1 MASATKRG
9 PGRWLGRYRGP
20 DGKER
25 TKTFPT
31 KGEALAWGQAQ
42 ERRMRS
48 MEWTDPTRAKV
59 TVGEW
64 SERWLETLRV
74 KPKTRAEYENLLRTA
89 VLPRWGDVRL
99 DRISTADVR
108 GWVANVTGA
117 RGKPLSASRSR
128 QAYGMLTA
136 MLDLAVEDGRL
147 PKNPGKPTAGNRGF
161 LPKLPKSRTHTYLSH
176 QEVHALAAHAGEYQG
191 LILVLAYGGLRWG
204 EATALR
210 VCDVD
215 MLRGRLNVQR
225 AVSEVGG
232 KLVYGAP
239 KSHAT
244 RTVPIPPFVRSQLSP
259 WLEGKAPEDLL
270 FTGPGGGALRNA
282 NFRKRVFDPAVQAAG
297 IHKLKPHDLR
307 HTAASLSI
315 AAGANV
321 KAVQRMLGHAAA
333 SMTLDTYADLFEA
346 DLDSVAE
353 RLNQAASAA
362 GADYLRTGPALRGL
376 PDLTPAS
383 ENAG

>member
-25 TKTFPT
+25 TKTFAT
-31 KGEALAWGQAQ
+31 KNEALTWGQAQ
-42 ERRMRS
+42 ESRMRS
-48 MEWTDPTRAKV
+48 LEWTDPTRAKI
-59 TVGEW
+59 TVRVW
-64 SERWLETLRV
+64 SERWLETVHV
-74 KPKTRAEYENLLRTA
+74 KPKTRSEYESLMRSA

-108 GWVANVTGA
+108 GWVANMQGV
-117 RGKPLSASRSR
+117 RGRPLGASRAR
-128 QAYGMLTA
+128 QAYGILSA

-147 PKNPGKPTAGNRGF
+147 PKNPARGTAGSRGY
-161 LPKLPKSRTHTYLSH
+161 LPRLAKNRTHTYMSH
-176 QEVHALAAHAGEYQG
+176 AQVRTLADQAGDYRA

-225 AVSEVGG
+225 AVSEVAG
-232 KLVYGAP
+232 KLVYGTP

-244 RTVPIPPFVRSQLSP
+244 RAVPIPAFVRSELAP
-259 WLEGKAPEDLL
+259 WLDGKSPVDLL
-270 FTGPGGGALRNA
+270 FTAREGGPLRNS
-282 NFRKRVFDPAVQAAG
+282 NFRKRVFDPAVKAAG

-307 HTAASLSI
+307 HTASRSAS
-315 AAGANV
+315 
-321 KAVQRMLGHAAA
+321 KR
-333 SMTLDTYADLFEA
+333 
-346 DLDSVAE
+346 
-353 RLNQAASAA
+353 SA
-362 GADYLRTGPALRGL
+362 
-376 PDLTPAS
+376 
-383 ENAG
+383 